1 MAPENATKTSHV
13 ISHIISPGHLRA
25 ISTHRDAE
33 DADRQ
38 HEDHSEQARE
48 DARREEGLL
57 RLARLVP
64 REDEL
69 DDPLLPG
76 T

>member
-1 MAPENATKTSHV
+1 
-13 ISHIISPGHLRA
+13 
-25 ISTHRDAE
+25 
-33 DADRQ
+33 DRQ